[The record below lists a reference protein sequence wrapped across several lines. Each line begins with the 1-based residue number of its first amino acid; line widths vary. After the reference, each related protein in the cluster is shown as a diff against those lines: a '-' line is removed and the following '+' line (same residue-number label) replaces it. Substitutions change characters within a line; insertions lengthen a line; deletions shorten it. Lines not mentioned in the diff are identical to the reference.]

1 MLRKKTAAYALLAIY
16 EIAEQQRGSS
26 SPLGVRAGDV
36 AEKHH
41 LPKAYVAKILSQLA
55 NAGVLR
61 SDRGPRG
68 GFRLN
73 KPMEAITLFDVFDGV
88 GALMSDPSKPSLVKG
103 LPPAVQATLDQSQL
117 EVSDA
122 VRTVLRKTS
131 IMDLL
136 LGTSGNPG
144 SRAANPVAAHV

>member
-36 AEKHH
+36 AHKHH

-73 KPMEAITLFDVFDGV
+73 RPMEAITLFDVFNGV

-103 LPPAVQATLDQSQL
+103 LPPAVQATLDRSQL

-131 IMDLL
+131 IIDVL

-144 SRAANPVAAHV
+144 ARSSNPVVAHV

>member
-16 EIAEQQRGSS
+16 EIAEQQRGAS

-36 AEKHH
+36 ADKHH

-88 GALMSDPSKPSLVKG
+88 GALMSDPSKPSSVKG
-103 LPPAVQATLDQSQL
+103 LPPAVQTTLDRSQA

-122 VRTVLRKTS
+122 VRAVLRKTS
-131 IMDLL
+131 IMDVL
-136 LGTSGNPG
+136 LGSQGNPG
-144 SRAANPVAAHV
+144 SRSANPVVAHV

>member
-88 GALMSDPSKPSLVKG
+88 GALMSDPSKPSSVTG
-103 LPPAVQATLDQSQL
+103 LPQAVEATLDRSQL

-122 VRTVLRKTS
+122 VRTTLRKTS
-131 IMDLL
+131 IMDVL

-144 SRAANPVAAHV
+144 SRASNPVVTHV